1 MSPQQQIEQ
10 LNGLEAVQE
19 LLKFRNDAIIENT
32 DINTLFKV
40 SFLDKRSWTP
50 SSTIMKELKI
60 VFCGCGL
67 GDLGFFAMLSTH
79 EMVKKI

>member
-10 LNGLEAVQE
+10 INGLEALEE
-19 LLKFRNDAIIENT
+19 LLKFRRDAVIENT

-50 SSTIMKELKI
+50 SCTIMKDLKI
-60 VFCGCGL
+60 VFCGCGV
-67 GDLGFFAMLSTH
+67 GDLGFYAMLSTH
-79 EMVKKI
+79 EMGVKN

>member
-1 MSPQQQIEQ
+1 MNSQQQTEQ
-10 LNGLEAVQE
+10 LNGLKALEE
-19 LLKFRNDAIIENT
+19 LLKFRSDAIIENT
-32 DINTLFKV
+32 SVNTLFKV
-40 SFLDKRSWTP
+40 SFLEKRAWTP

-79 EMVKKI
+79 EMVIKK